1 MNEQDIIIFLEKV
14 GAIITASH
22 IVYRSGKHGS
32 VYVNKDAIYP
42 HAVETS
48 HLCRMIAERFVDEFV
63 KNRIQVVIA
72 PAIGGVILSYETARQ
87 LSEMT
92 GCKVLSVYAEKSKNN
107 GSFVIKRGY
116 DKLIFGKNV
125 LVVEDVVT
133 TGGSVRKVIE
143 TTRAAGFSVRNH
155 LGSGHLA
162 VLLKQPQQ
170 VVCSASPH
178 QIADIDILRHQK
190 NLSIPARSRR
200 TNGPRFDRSDAAL
213 LDLNRFASRVKLV
226 ADLTECHELTNP
238 RHAKRSGFFCNFCG
252 ASATGRYNDTCPF
265 AAPCVVFIPLSN
277 CPSFS
282 GPARIMDA
290 KKIEHRTPCPA
301 WSQDRSCL
309 PSRALSRKA
318 ATAWSG
324 TPSKTAEEGGTINQ
338 GRTLVLQNTLVDEV
352 SHSAGRR
359 YIK

>member
-143 TTRAAGFSVRNH
+143 TTRAAGGKVIGLGVICNRGSVT
-155 LGSGHLA
+155 
-162 VLLKQPQQ
+162 PQD
-170 VVCSASPH
+170 V
-178 QIADIDILRHQK
+178 ADIPKFIALVHL
-190 NLSIPARSRR
+190 NLDMWDE
-200 TNGPRFDRSDAAL
+200 T
-213 LDLNRFASRVKLV
+213 
-226 ADLTECHELTNP
+226 
-238 RHAKRSGFFCNFCG
+238 
-252 ASATGRYNDTCPF
+252 TCPLCKHNVPINMDVGKGREF
-265 AAPCVVFIPLSN
+265 V
-277 CPSFS
+277 
-282 GPARIMDA
+282 AR
-290 KKIEHRTPCPA
+290 KRE
-301 WSQDRSCL
+301 
-309 PSRALSRKA
+309 
-318 ATAWSG
+318 
-324 TPSKTAEEGGTINQ
+324 
-338 GRTLVLQNTLVDEV
+338 
-352 SHSAGRR
+352 
-359 YIK
+359 